1 MQKKNKMKVIRRIL
15 LLIMIICLMPILWS
29 WYLSIRHEKQQEELK
44 YLLEKSEKS
53 EKSAN
58 IKSEVNNILERFQS
72 LYQENA
78 DLAGWLTIEGT
89 NIDAPVMQCK
99 DDEYYLHHNFYRKK
113 DKYGCLYVR
122 KAADLNTP
130 STNFIIYGHNMRDGS
145 MFGSLDEYQSKKFC
159 QEHAEIKFDTLY
171 EERTYKVLA
180 VFSSSIDESEEFK
193 YYQFYQADTE
203 EEFQYFYENVK
214 EKSFYD
220 TGVTAVFGDTF
231 LTLSTCYGNSEQERF
246 VVVAKRLINN

>member
-15 LLIMIICLMPILWS
+15 LLIMIICLIPIVWS

-44 YLLEKSEKS
+44 YLLEKS

-130 STNFIIYGHNMRDGS
+130 GTNFIIYGHNMRDGS
-145 MFGSLDEYQSKKFC
+145 MFGSLDEYQNQKFC

-203 EEFQYFYENVK
+203 EEFQY
-214 EKSFYD
+214 
-220 TGVTAVFGDTF
+220 
-231 LTLSTCYGNSEQERF
+231 
-246 VVVAKRLINN
+246 